1 MRFLFSSSKKKKKK
15 KEALTATNGG
25 GDGEAST
32 DEDAAGAGRGPA
44 LTKSFSGRVA
54 FTLGAFG
61 PIVDVVL
68 PPPPR
73 VVVATLNVGG
83 AEVTGEALDLW
94 LRRGAAEDGSPAALV
109 LVGVQEASRRTWEG
123 VEEALARHLVDHER
137 VALSFRFDKMAEG
150 ASARRIGLGL
160 FCFVAKGWR
169 CSPSGAARYVNL
181 GLEGK
186 EASNVFKG
194 ALAARVQLRS
204 DLGEARPFEVVAVVA
219 HLPAHEGQ
227 VLKRV
232 RAVHVIQDAL
242 EDYVARA
249 DAAFFFGDLNFRVD
263 PTGFD
268 VRDGGAFALAAAGA
282 LSSAAPPPRTNERSP
297 RPVLENADVEDGG
310 DGDSKRRR
318 ARTAVLGL
326 IDAEDYEGLLRWDE
340 LENVLA
346 HVRATRGDFAAPDLR
361 RLLTWRDARPT
372 AFPPTF
378 KVERGTAATTYNAK
392 RIPAYTDR
400 VLYAGRARLVAH
412 AAAHDVAISDHKPTR
427 ATFAL
432 GDEEAPIRRTPT
444 KRATRRGSLGS
455 GARNNEER
463 RGGRPGPGPGPS
475 PGLSPGVSSARH
487 AKWEQPP

>member
-1 MRFLFSSSKKKKKK
+1 MRFLFSSSSSKKKK
-15 KEALTATNGG
+15 KEALTPTNGG

-32 DEDAAGAGRGPA
+32 DEDAAGAARGPA

-109 LVGVQEASRRTWEG
+109 FVGVQEASRRTWEG

-227 VLKRV
+227 LLKRV

-263 PTGFD
+263 PTGD
-268 VRDGGAFALAAAGA
+268 VRDGAALALAAAGA
-282 LSSAAPPPRTNERSP
+282 SSGAPPRTHERSP
-297 RPVLENADVEDGG
+297 RPVLEADAEDGG
-310 DGDSKRRR
+310 DGTKKRR
-318 ARTAVLGL
+318 ARAAVLGL

-340 LENVLA
+340 LDAVLS

-361 RLLTWRDARPT
+361 RLLTWRDARPS

-378 KVERGTAATTYNAK
+378 KVERGTAATTYNEK

-432 GDEEAPIRRTPT
+432 GDEEARRRTPT

-455 GARNNEER
+455 GAKNNER
-463 RGGRPGPGPGPS
+463 RGGPPGPS